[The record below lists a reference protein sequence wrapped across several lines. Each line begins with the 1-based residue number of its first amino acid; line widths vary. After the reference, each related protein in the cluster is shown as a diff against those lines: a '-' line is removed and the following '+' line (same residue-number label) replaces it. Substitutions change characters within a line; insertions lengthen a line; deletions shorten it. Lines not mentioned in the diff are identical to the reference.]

1 MRAVPTEG
9 SLPDRSSVPDGA
21 WTTTFCSSLA
31 AERVRGIEPPFQACE
46 ACVLPL
52 NHTRVVRP
60 RRAAG
65 ASLASSRGR
74 PQAPAASLP
83 NLMPDP
89 DLWPELL
96 LRLSRRQDL
105 ETEDAAEAMRQ
116 IMAGEATP
124 AQIGAFLL
132 ALRTKGETVDEIDGL
147 ARTMLE
153 FANPV
158 KTPEPVIDTCGT
170 GGDRSG
176 TFNIS
181 TISAL
186 VVAGAGVPVAKHGN
200 RAASS
205 HCGSADL
212 LESLGVKIDLDP
224 VGVERCLADAGIG
237 FMFAATFHPAM
248 GNAGP
253 VRRELRVPTVF
264 NFLGPLT
271 NPAAPH
277 AQVVGVSDERM
288 LPLMAEVLAR
298 RGLRAK
304 LFRGEDGLD
313 ELTTT
318 GISTVFD
325 VKDGSLR
332 ERHLDPRSVGL
343 ARARPSDLK
352 GGDPTESADLAR
364 RILSGETG
372 PPRRVGLLKAGAA
385 LEAAGCAAD
394 LRRRMAAGA

>member
-1 MRAVPTEG
+1 M
-9 SLPDRSSVPDGA
+9 
-21 WTTTFCSSLA
+21 
-31 AERVRGIEPPFQACE
+31 
-46 ACVLPL
+46 
-52 NHTRVVRP
+52 
-60 RRAAG
+60 
-65 ASLASSRGR
+65 
-74 PQAPAASLP
+74 
-83 NLMPDP
+83 
-89 DLWPELL
+89 
-96 LRLSRRQDL
+96 
-105 ETEDAAEAMRQ
+105 
-116 IMAGEATP
+116 
-124 AQIGAFLL
+124 

-158 KTPEPVIDTCGT
+158 GAAARPSIDTCGT

-181 TISAL
+181 TIAAI

-212 LESLGVKIDLDP
+212 LEALGVQDRPRRDGRRSGAWP
-224 VGVERCLADAGIG
+224 RRGSRSCSRRCSI
-237 FMFAATFHPAM
+237 PAM
-248 GNAGP
+248 GHAGP

-271 NPAAPH
+271 NPARPF

-298 RGLRAK
+298 RGVRAK
-304 LFRGEDGLD
+304 VFRGEDGLD

-325 VKDGSLR
+325 VR
-332 ERHLDPRSVGL
+332 ERRRPGDAPRPGD
-343 ARARPSDLK
+343 ARA
-352 GGDPTESADLAR
+352 GAGHAR
-364 RILSGETG
+364 RPAGRGRGDAARRSRARCWTGEPG
-372 PPRRVGLLKAGAA
+372 PRRDVVLLNAAAA
-385 LEAAGCAAD
+385 LEVAGRGLASSPKAWSWRRGSIDPGAA
-394 LRRRMAAGA
+394 RRRRSSGGSRSSNACRPGSISAPMILSDRRSARSSPPAGS

>member
-1 MRAVPTEG
+1 
-9 SLPDRSSVPDGA
+9 
-21 WTTTFCSSLA
+21 
-31 AERVRGIEPPFQACE
+31 
-46 ACVLPL
+46 
-52 NHTRVVRP
+52 
-60 RRAAG
+60 
-65 ASLASSRGR
+65 
-74 PQAPAASLP
+74 
-83 NLMPDP
+83 MPDA

-96 LRLSRRQDL
+96 LRLSRREDL
-105 ETEDAAEAMRQ
+105 RTEDAAEAMRQ

-153 FANPV
+153 FATPV
-158 KTPEPVIDTCGT
+158 KAPEPVIDTCGT

-181 TISAL
+181 TVSAL

-205 HCGSADL
+205 HC
-212 LESLGVKIDLDP
+212 VKIDLDP
-224 VGVERCLADAGIG
+224 TGVERCLADAGIG

-271 NPAAPH
+271 NPASPH

-298 RGLRAK
+298 RGSRAK

-343 ARARPSDLK
+343 SHARPSDLS
-352 GGDPTESADLAR
+352 GGNPAESADLAR

-372 PPRRVGLLKAGAA
+372 PRRDVVLLNAGAA
-385 LEAAGCAAD
+385 LEVAGFAAD
-394 LRRRMAAGA
+394 LAEGMATAARAIDEGDALKTLDRWVEVSNAG